1 MSYLKGVRLIGKLDR
16 SKTNQRL
23 KEKYHV
29 ITNERGN
36 VMIGI
41 VCLTFTNTNNF

>member
-1 MSYLKGVRLIGKLDR
+1 MSYLKGVRLIGKLYR
-16 SKTNQRL
+16 SKTNRL